1 MTPLISVVIP
11 CYNAEPY
18 IREAVSSILAQSFSD
33 FELIIVDDRS
43 TDESSALVRQLYDSR
58 IRLLENQVR
67 LGISLT
73 RNRGLDEARGKYI
86 AVLDA
91 DDISHP
97 LRLEK
102 QVRFLDRNPEFGL
115 VGSWVRTIDQQS
127 ARRSE
132 KWRLGARPDTIPS
145 ILLFKN
151 YFCHSAVM
159 MRLEAIPPEG
169 YDSTLPIGEDHDLWL
184 KITRRWKAWNLPHY
198 LTSYRVHTES
208 TVKRNP
214 DLVRDSEKDLF
225 CRACQPLGF
234 TPDTRELELFL
245 GLKYPAAKSG
255 NINADE
261 IGDLLNRIIAA
272 NESTRFLN
280 HRELRKTAFLRWIR
294 FLLHS
299 DSSNLL
305 RLKSLFRQNFFRSFI
320 GLNKR

>member
-1 MTPLISVVIP
+1 MTPSISVVLP
-11 CYNAEPY
+11 CHNAEPY

-33 FELIIVDDRS
+33 FELIIVDDGS
-43 TDESSALVRQLYDSR
+43 TDESPALVRQFSDSR
-58 IRLLENQVR
+58 IRLVENEVR
-67 LGISLT
+67 LGIART

-102 QVRFLDRNPEFGL
+102 QVRFLDRNPDFGM
-115 VGSWVRTIDQQS
+115 VGSWIQTIDQHS
-127 ARRSE
+127 ARLPE
-132 KWRLGARPDTIPS
+132 KWKLGARPAAIPS

-159 MRLEAIPPEG
+159 MRRLAIPSEG
-169 YDSTLPIGEDHDLWL
+169 YDPGLSIGEDHDLWI
-184 KITRRWKAWNLPHY
+184 KITRRWKARNLPQY
-198 LTSYRVHTES
+198 LTSYRVHPES

-214 DLVRDSEKDLF
+214 ALVRESEKNLF

-234 TPDTRELELFL
+234 TPDARELELFL
-245 GLKYPAAKSG
+245 GLKYPAANG
-255 NINADE
+255 GIINADE

-280 HRELRKTAFLRWIR
+280 HRELRKTVFLRWIR
-294 FLLHS
+294 FLLQS

-305 RLKSLFRQNFFRSFI
+305 RLKSLFRLDLFKSFI
-320 GLNKR
+320 GINTR